1 MLESVRNSRESEV
14 NPDSFRNPFNDDVH
28 DHFARNDPNH
38 SIEETD
44 IGMPLKE
51 NNTWDICQFALNS
64 FSKLIYQAVILSESC

>member
-51 NNTWDICQFALNS
+51 IHWTFANLH
-64 FSKLIYQAVILSESC
+64 